1 MNTSNDS
8 RAVATDSFEDS
19 SRKSNE
25 QMSEGG
31 ADDDKAFWHSDLD
44 IRIGSYSTEE
54 FHPLRVRALESTEA
68 ARHRLGL
75 RSSNR
80 GRRPGD
86 RAHGP
91 RVQRAFR
98 LLPETESPSP
108 PQRPIPPPPR
118 LCNTDKA
125 TAAGTT
131 MNWLSRLPQDCL
143 CAYSDRSGAA
153 ESRSAWGF
161 AVYFGGTTTNLELSN
176 SGPLVGA
183 EVYDAEVHGAMAAL
197 EAIITNLG
205 NRNISKIYFLLDN
218 AEAEQA
224 LRTGKTTSSYW
235 RVRRFRRWAKGLI
248 TPVRVKWIPG
258 HEGIPG
264 NEMADQLAREAL
276 DQISNTEDIGILTI
290 ASAGRKA
297 RALAKDLCTDWWI
310 SACPR
315 RYEDL
320 ELQMRR
326 KKPPELALPRAIYAR
341 LIAART
347 GHGDFASYHRRW
359 NHDTAPLFCACGRE
373 KSVAHLVQCRRA
385 LNRWR
390 EVSGRRRAPLLQ
402 TLLGAHGWQ
411 KFAEYVRGSGIYEE
425 IVLGMARVM
434 ATENS

>member
-1 MNTSNDS
+1 
-8 RAVATDSFEDS
+8 
-19 SRKSNE
+19 
-25 QMSEGG
+25 
-31 ADDDKAFWHSDLD
+31 
-44 IRIGSYSTEE
+44 
-54 FHPLRVRALESTEA
+54 
-68 ARHRLGL
+68 
-75 RSSNR
+75 
-80 GRRPGD
+80 
-86 RAHGP
+86 
-91 RVQRAFR
+91 
-98 LLPETESPSP
+98 
-108 PQRPIPPPPR
+108 
-118 LCNTDKA
+118 
-125 TAAGTT
+125 
-131 MNWLSRLPQDCL
+131 
-143 CAYSDRSGAA
+143 
-153 ESRSAWGF
+153 
-161 AVYFGGTTTNLELSN
+161 
-176 SGPLVGA
+176 
-183 EVYDAEVHGAMAAL
+183 MAAL

-218 AEAEQA
+218 AEAVQA
-224 LRTGKTTSSYW
+224 PRTGKTTSSYW
-235 RVRRFRRWAKGLI
+235 RVRRFRRWAEGLI
-248 TPVRVKWIPG
+248 TPVRAKWIPG

-264 NEMADQLAREAL
+264 NEMADQLVREAL

-297 RALAKDLCTDWWI
+297 QAMAKDLCTDWWI
-310 SACPR
+310 SVCPR

-359 NHDTAPLFCACGRE
+359 NHDTAPLFCECGRE

-390 EVSGRRRAPLLQ
+390 EVSGRRRALLLQ

-425 IVLGMARVM
+425 TVLGMAGVR